1 MGPSSYHG
9 RVAIPHSSEPEF
21 SEPDLAELA
30 ARAANDPS
38 LREFVEETKR
48 AVADGSIW
56 DQVAQQPDLRELL
69 EEHRR

>member
-1 MGPSSYHG
+1 M
-9 RVAIPHSSEPEF
+9 AIPHRSDPERP
-21 SEPDLAELA
+21 EPDLVELA
-30 ARAANDPS
+30 ARAAKDPS
-38 LREFVEETKR
+38 LRKFVEETKR